1 VITAWRIVKARYAED
16 AFSGIASRRQGG
28 RWNPIGVPVVYTS
41 ATVSLA
47 SLELLAHIESDV
59 VNEFTL
65 ISCSFHEALIETVE
79 DSRLPRNWSAV
90 PPPREL
96 QTIGFEW
103 YTSRASAVLAVP
115 SAVLPMEMNY
125 LLNPDH
131 PDFRSIDIGA
141 PRPFKLDFRLLT

>member
-1 VITAWRIVKARYAED
+1 
-16 AFSGIASRRQGG
+16 
-28 RWNPIGVPVVYTS
+28 VPVVYTS

-59 VNEFTL
+59 ANEFVL
-65 ISCSFHEALIETVE
+65 IACSFHEALIETIE
-79 DSRLPRNWSAV
+79 ERRLPKSWSAV

-96 QTIGFEW
+96 QQIGLEW

-131 PDFRSIDIGA
+131 PDFRSIDLGE
-141 PRPFKLDFRLLT
+141 PRASKLDFRLLT